1 MGTTWVLRRS
11 REAIERLGGARL
23 VLPELVTEAW
33 PQLRRAIGFDAGGL
47 ALNDPFSNLPAEVV
61 TDSPVY
67 KVIEPRLWQ
76 IEFRAADLNKFATL
90 IQGPR
95 RVRVLSATAGA
106 HDLAR
111 STRWTELLG
120 PVGLGDELR
129 AALVVDGLCWG
140 MLCLHRDSAAGPFVV
155 EDRRWATAVLASLGL
170 AARAAW
176 TTNPRLS
183 PVDDGPGTLV
193 VSDTAERLSWTPGA
207 GRWLARLGASGVTA
221 VHAMTA
227 RLGAP
232 AARLPEAAPAADA
245 LVRARDGTWVELH
258 GERLTGPKGDI
269 AITLQAAHPG
279 NVAPLLMAA
288 HGLSARE
295 QDVVRLVLDG
305 LSTARIAQVL
315 FISEYTVQDHLRAI
329 FTKVGVR
336 TRRQLVVRMAGG
348 SATDAD
354 SRDGPAR
361 EGNDTKIA
369 AHADLARAGRSPS
382 PEAGPPAARLSPLV
396 VPATGAPPVPRPRG
410 RTQQGGRA
418 GEVQPSR

>member
-1 MGTTWVLRRS
+1 MATTWVLRRS

-23 VLPELVTEAW
+23 ALPELVSEAL

-47 ALNDPFSNLPAEVV
+47 GLNDPFSNLPVKAV
-61 TDSPVY
+61 TDSPVFQA
-67 KVIEPRLWQ
+67 IEPGFWQ

-95 RVRVLSATAGA
+95 RVRVLSDTAGA

-111 STRWTELLG
+111 SARWTELLG
-120 PVGLGDELR
+120 PAGLGDELR

-140 MLCLHRDSAAGPFVV
+140 ALCLHRDSAAGPFAV
-155 EDRRWATAVLASLGL
+155 EDHRWAAAVLASLGL
-170 AARAAW
+170 AARATW
-176 TTNPRLS
+176 TTGPRPS

-232 AARLPEAAPAADA
+232 AARLPEVAPAAHA
-245 LVRARDGTWVELH
+245 LLRARDGTWVELH

-279 NVAPLLMAA
+279 SVAPLLMAA

-329 FTKVGVR
+329 FAKVGVR
-336 TRRQLVVRMAGG
+336 TRRQLVVRLAGG
-348 SATDAD
+348 SVTDAD
-354 SRDGPAR
+354 RPDGPAR

-369 AHADLARAGRSPS
+369 ARADLAGAGRSPF
-382 PEAGPPAARLSPLV
+382 PAAGPAGSPSIT
-396 VPATGAPPVPRPRG
+396 AG
-410 RTQQGGRA
+410 RASGGRA
-418 GEVQPSR
+418 AGAAVARAYATGRAGR